1 MASLFLF
8 KRIFILSY
16 SNSII
21 FGPIPSRRFGISLG
35 IDLSPS
41 KKQCNF
47 DCLYCELEG
56 AKTVDKMDTFPSVD
70 EIIKAIKESFKNHP
84 KIDVIT
90 ITCNGEPTLYPKLSE
105 LIDEINKIKG
115 ETKTL
120 ILSNGSTIYKKE
132 IFEALLKIDIV
143 KLSLDCVSEKCFKK
157 LDRQNKSVEIEKI
170 VPSMIEFSQKTKKDF
185 VLEVLF
191 VKDINDK
198 DEEIELLFNAVKQIN
213 PKRIDIGTIDR
224 PPAYK
229 VNPVS
234 YEFLEKVAN
243 KFKGLNVNIVFKNR
257 PKQIISYNKEEILSM
272 INRRPL
278 NIEDIE
284 NMFDNESKFFLEEL
298 IRNEE
303 IGLVDNAGIKFY
315 KKIVKI

>member
-1 MASLFLF
+1 M
-8 KRIFILSY
+8 SY

-234 YEFLEKVAN
+234 YEFLEDVAN
-243 KFKGLNVNIVFKNR
+243 KFEGLNVNIVFKNR

-278 NIEDIE
+278 TIEDIE
-284 NMFDNESKFFLEEL
+284 NMFDNQSKIFLEEL

>member
-1 MASLFLF
+1 M
-8 KRIFILSY
+8 SY

-185 VLEVLF
+185 VLEILF
-191 VKDINDK
+191 VKDVNDK

-213 PKRIDIGTIDR
+213 PKRVDIGTIDR
-224 PPAYK
+224 PPAFK

-234 YEFLEKVAN
+234 YEFLEDVAN
-243 KFKGLNVNIVFKNR
+243 KFEGLNVNIVFKNR

-278 NIEDIE
+278 TIEDIE
-284 NMFDNESKFFLEEL
+284 NMFDNQSKIFLGEL

-315 KKIVKI
+315 KKIAKI

>member
-1 MASLFLF
+1 M
-8 KRIFILSY
+8 SY

-90 ITCNGEPTLYPKLSE
+90 ITCNGEPTLYPKLNK

-143 KLSLDCVSEKCFKK
+143 KLSLDCISEKCFKK

-185 VLEVLF
+185 VLEILF
-191 VKDINDK
+191 VKNVNDN
-198 DEEIELLFNAVKQIN
+198 EEELNLLYEAIILIN

-234 YEFLEKVAN
+234 YEFLEDVAN

-278 NIEDIE
+278 TIEDIE
-284 NMFDNESKFFLEEL
+284 NMFDNQSKFFLEEL
-298 IRNEE
+298 IRNQE
-303 IGLVDNAGIKFY
+303 IGLVDNVGIKFY
-315 KKIVKI
+315 KKIAKI

>member
-1 MASLFLF
+1 M
-8 KRIFILSY
+8 SY

-56 AKTVDKMDTFPSVD
+56 AKTVHKMDTFPSVD

-90 ITCNGEPTLYPKLSE
+90 ITCNGEPTLYPKLNK

-185 VLEVLF
+185 VLEILF
-191 VKDINDK
+191 VKNVNDN
-198 DEEIELLFNAVKQIN
+198 EEELDLLYEAIILIN

-234 YEFLEKVAN
+234 YQFLEDVAN

-278 NIEDIE
+278 TIEDIE
-284 NMFDNESKFFLEEL
+284 NMFDNQSKILLEEL

-315 KKIVKI
+315 KKIAKI

>member
-1 MASLFLF
+1 M
-8 KRIFILSY
+8 SY

-70 EIIKAIKESFKNHP
+70 EIIKAIKESFKNHS

-90 ITCNGEPTLYPKLSE
+90 ITCNGEPTLYPKLSK

-132 IFEALLKIDIV
+132 IFDALLKIDIV
-143 KLSLDCVSEKCFKK
+143 KLSLDCISEKCFKK
-157 LDRQNKSVEIEKI
+157 LDRQNKSVEIDKI

-213 PKRIDIGTIDR
+213 PKRVDIGTIDR
-224 PPAYK
+224 PPAFK

-234 YEFLEKVAN
+234 YEFLEDVAN
-243 KFKGLNVNIVFKNR
+243 KFEGLNVNIVFKNR

-278 NIEDIE
+278 TIEDIE
-284 NMFDNESKFFLEEL
+284 NMFDNQSKIFLEEL

-315 KKIVKI
+315 KKIAKI

>member
-1 MASLFLF
+1 M
-8 KRIFILSY
+8 SY

-56 AKTVDKMDTFPSVD
+56 AKTIDKMNTFPSVD
-70 EIIKAIKESFKNHP
+70 KIIKAIKESFKNHP

-90 ITCNGEPTLYPKLSE
+90 ITCNGEPTLYPKLSK

-198 DEEIELLFNAVKQIN
+198 DEEIELLFKAVKQIN

-234 YEFLEKVAN
+234 YKFLEDVAN
-243 KFKGLNVNIVFKNR
+243 KFEGLNVNIVFKNR
-257 PKQIISYNKEEILSM
+257 PKQITSYNKEEILSM

-278 NIEDIE
+278 TIEDIE
-284 NMFDNESKFFLEEL
+284 NMFDSQSKIFLEEL

-315 KKIVKI
+315 KKTAKI

>member
-1 MASLFLF
+1 M
-8 KRIFILSY
+8 SY

-90 ITCNGEPTLYPKLSE
+90 ITCNGEPTLYPKLSK

-213 PKRIDIGTIDR
+213 PKRVDIGTIDR

-234 YEFLEKVAN
+234 YEFLEDVAN
-243 KFKGLNVNIVFKNR
+243 KFEGLNVNIVFKNR

-278 NIEDIE
+278 TIEDIE
-284 NMFDNESKFFLEEL
+284 NMFDNESKIFLEEL

>member
-1 MASLFLF
+1 M
-8 KRIFILSY
+8 SY

-229 VNPVS
+229 VNPIS
-234 YEFLEKVAN
+234 YKFLEDVAN
-243 KFKGLNVNIVFKNR
+243 KFEGLNVNIVFKNR
-257 PKQIISYNKEEILSM
+257 LKQIISYNKEEILSM

-278 NIEDIE
+278 TIEDIE
-284 NMFDNESKFFLEEL
+284 NMFDSQSKIFLEEL

-315 KKIVKI
+315 KKIAKI

>member
-1 MASLFLF
+1 M
-8 KRIFILSY
+8 SY

-90 ITCNGEPTLYPKLSE
+90 ITCNGEPTLYPKLNE

-132 IFEALLKIDIV
+132 IFDALLKIDIV

-157 LDRQNKSVEIEKI
+157 LDRQNKSVEIDKI

-185 VLEVLF
+185 VLEILF
-191 VKDINDK
+191 VKDVNDK

-213 PKRIDIGTIDR
+213 PKRVDIGTIDR
-224 PPAYK
+224 PPAFK

-234 YEFLEKVAN
+234 YEFLEDVAN
-243 KFKGLNVNIVFKNR
+243 KFEGLNVNIVFKNR

-278 NIEDIE
+278 TIEDIE
-284 NMFDNESKFFLEEL
+284 NMFDNQSKIFLGEL

-315 KKIVKI
+315 KKIAKI

>member
-1 MASLFLF
+1 M
-8 KRIFILSY
+8 SY

-56 AKTVDKMDTFPSVD
+56 AKTVDKMDTSPSVD
-70 EIIKAIKESFKNHP
+70 KIIKAIKDSFINHP

-90 ITCNGEPTLYPKLSE
+90 ITCNGEPTLYPKLNE
-105 LIDEINKIKG
+105 LINEINKIKG

-143 KLSLDCVSEKCFKK
+143 KLSLDCISEKCFKK
-157 LDRQNKSVEIEKI
+157 LDRQNKSVEVQKI

-185 VLEVLF
+185 VLEILF
-191 VKDINDK
+191 VKNVNDN
-198 DEEIELLFNAVKQIN
+198 EEELNLLYEAIILIN

-234 YEFLEKVAN
+234 YQFLEDVAN

-278 NIEDIE
+278 TIEDIE
-284 NMFDNESKFFLEEL
+284 NMFDNQSKILLEEL

-315 KKIVKI
+315 KKIAKI

>member
-1 MASLFLF
+1 M
-8 KRIFILSY
+8 SY

-56 AKTVDKMDTFPSVD
+56 AKTVDKMDTFPSVG
-70 EIIKAIKESFKNHP
+70 EIISAIKKSFINHP

-90 ITCNGEPTLYPKLSE
+90 ITCNGEPTLYPRLNE
-105 LIDEINKIKG
+105 LVDEISKIKG

-170 VPSMIEFSQKTKKDF
+170 VPSMIEFSQKTTKDF

-191 VKDINDK
+191 VKDVNDK

-234 YEFLEKVAN
+234 YKFLEDVAN
-243 KFKGLNVNIVFKNR
+243 KFEGLNVNIVFKNR

-278 NIEDIE
+278 TIEDIE
-284 NMFDNESKFFLEEL
+284 NMFDNQSKIFLEEL

>member
-1 MASLFLF
+1 M
-8 KRIFILSY
+8 SY

-56 AKTVDKMDTFPSVD
+56 AKTIDKMNTFPSVD
-70 EIIKAIKESFKNHP
+70 KIIKAIKESFKNHP

-185 VLEVLF
+185 VLEILF
-191 VKDINDK
+191 VKDVNDK

-234 YEFLEKVAN
+234 YKFLEDVAN
-243 KFKGLNVNIVFKNR
+243 KFEGLNVNIVFKNR
-257 PKQIISYNKEEILSM
+257 LKQIISYNKEEILSM

-278 NIEDIE
+278 TIEDIE
-284 NMFDNESKFFLEEL
+284 NMFDSQSKIFLEEL

-315 KKIVKI
+315 KKIAKI

>member
-1 MASLFLF
+1 M
-8 KRIFILSY
+8 SY

-56 AKTVDKMDTFPSVD
+56 AKTVDKMDTFPNVD
-70 EIIKAIKESFKNHP
+70 EIMKAIKENFKNHP

-90 ITCNGEPTLYPKLSE
+90 ITCNGEPTLYPKLNK

-143 KLSLDCVSEKCFKK
+143 KLSLDCISEKCFKK
-157 LDRQNKSVEIEKI
+157 LDRQNKSVEVQKI

-185 VLEVLF
+185 VLEILF
-191 VKDINDK
+191 VKNVNDN
-198 DEEIELLFNAVKQIN
+198 EEELNLLYEAIILIN

-234 YEFLEKVAN
+234 YEFLEDVAN

-278 NIEDIE
+278 TIEDIE
-284 NMFDNESKFFLEEL
+284 NMFDNQSKILLEEL

-303 IGLVDNAGIKFY
+303 IGLVDSAGIKFY
-315 KKIVKI
+315 KKIAKI

>member
-1 MASLFLF
+1 M
-8 KRIFILSY
+8 SY

-90 ITCNGEPTLYPKLSE
+90 ITCNGEPTLYPKLSK

-132 IFEALLKIDIV
+132 IFQALLKIDIV
-143 KLSLDCVSEKCFKK
+143 KLSLDCISEKCFKK
-157 LDRQNKSVEIEKI
+157 LDRQNKSVEIDKI

-213 PKRIDIGTIDR
+213 PKRVDIGTIDR
-224 PPAYK
+224 PPAFK

-234 YEFLEKVAN
+234 YEFLEDVAN
-243 KFKGLNVNIVFKNR
+243 KFEGLNVNIVFKNR
-257 PKQIISYNKEEILSM
+257 PKQIISYNKEEIFFM

-278 NIEDIE
+278 TIEDIE
-284 NMFDNESKFFLEEL
+284 NMFDNQSKIFLEEL

-303 IGLVDNAGIKFY
+303 IGLVDTAGIKFY
-315 KKIVKI
+315 KKIAKI

>member
-1 MASLFLF
+1 M
-8 KRIFILSY
+8 SY

-90 ITCNGEPTLYPKLSE
+90 ITCNGEPTLYPKLNK

-143 KLSLDCVSEKCFKK
+143 KLSLDCISEKCFKK

-185 VLEVLF
+185 VLEILF
-191 VKDINDK
+191 VKNVNDN
-198 DEEIELLFNAVKQIN
+198 EEELNLLYEAIILIN

-234 YEFLEKVAN
+234 YEFLEDVAN
-243 KFKGLNVNIVFKNR
+243 KFKGLTVNIVFKNR

-278 NIEDIE
+278 TIEDIE
-284 NMFDNESKFFLEEL
+284 NMFDNQSKFFLEEL
-298 IRNEE
+298 IRNQE

-315 KKIVKI
+315 KKIAKI